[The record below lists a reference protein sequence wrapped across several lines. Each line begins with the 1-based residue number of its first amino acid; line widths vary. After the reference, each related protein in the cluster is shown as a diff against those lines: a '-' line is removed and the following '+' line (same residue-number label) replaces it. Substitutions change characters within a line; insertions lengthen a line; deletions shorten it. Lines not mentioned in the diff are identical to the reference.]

1 MKTRV
6 ALVLATLAGTAAMAN
21 AQALVSFNWSF
32 AEVVA
37 NTTTPVPVSNGVI
50 DPGEG
55 AELRLSV
62 SFTPAVG
69 TAFQYT
75 PPPGSGTGSV
85 GGLASIFFDLSASA
99 GHNGTFH
106 NLNRSPAWGIGGIG
120 TIGADAVTA
129 AQAGQFPLPGQTAN
143 PANPIGNIWRV
154 RWTPTSYE
162 NRVVTFTAA
171 KAAASSGTG
180 AALYIDYNNDP
191 EDPAYIAVNAG
202 ANFGSA
208 QITVVPA
215 PASIALLGL
224 GGMVALRRRR

>member
-1 MKTRV
+1 MKTRAIV
-6 ALVLATLAGTAAMAN
+6 ALVALAGTAAMAQ
-21 AQALVSFNWSF
+21 AQEMVNFNWSF
-32 AEVVA
+32 IEVVA
-37 NTTTPVPVSNGVI
+37 NTTTPVPASNGVI

-69 TAFQYT
+69 SSVSYT
-75 PPPGSGTGSV
+75 PPPGTGTGSL
-85 GGLASIFFDLSASA
+85 GGLASIFFDLSASG

-106 NLNRSPAWGIGGIG
+106 NITRLGAWGIGGVGSIEANG
-120 TIGADAVTA
+120 VTA

-143 PANPIGNIWRV
+143 PANPINNIWRV